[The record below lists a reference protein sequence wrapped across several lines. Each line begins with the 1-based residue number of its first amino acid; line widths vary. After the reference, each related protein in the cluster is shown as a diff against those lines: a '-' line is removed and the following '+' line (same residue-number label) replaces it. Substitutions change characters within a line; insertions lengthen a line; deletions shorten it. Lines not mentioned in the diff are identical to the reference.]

1 MKKLLLL
8 ACLTAMATA
17 QEVSPAEF
25 TTKEYLSVSLT
36 AYITEKPMEAEQRID
51 IKIKHSESYTAQET
65 QIQPMRQILQ
75 AQHTAQV
82 QIFHQMPQPSTI
94 QGGPGYE
101 VAQRAAQEGRPITV
115 RDGYIMWTTRIVE
128 KDARGCTRVE
138 VAKINLAAPPG
149 VRSVPETWTYTFC
162 QGQLESIGKP
172 KYFQIPPQAK
182 EIGQQIAGFCQRYG
196 FATGKWNDIEI
207 NCRALRDKDQCLVEI
222 TYFDVINRAFVGS
235 ETVNGCR

>member
-8 ACLTAMATA
+8 ACLPAMATA

-25 TTKEYLSVSLT
+25 TTKECLSVSLT
-36 AYITEKPMEAEQRID
+36 AYIID
-51 IKIKHSESYTAQET
+51 VKIKHSESYTAQET

-75 AQHTAQV
+75 AQHTAQAL
-82 QIFHQMPQPSTI
+82 IFHQMPQPSTI

-182 EIGQQIAGFCQRYG
+182 
-196 FATGKWNDIEI
+196 
-207 NCRALRDKDQCLVEI
+207 
-222 TYFDVINRAFVGS
+222 
-235 ETVNGCR
+235 